1 MTNDDAIDADFGPP
15 LARTLAF
22 DANLHAGA
30 GAPAGGA
37 AASADLAFEGPA
49 GFAVALFQALRHA
62 HAVSA
67 RRICWCD
74 ADFAA
79 WPLGDAEWV
88 ELLTRWARAGR
99 RELVM
104 VATDYASIA
113 RQHPRFAAWR
123 RDFAHVVHCLVPEEA
138 LAAPLPSLW
147 IDSDDQV
154 VRVFDREHWRG
165 RAGFERVDRQHA
177 REEFD
182 AIAQRATA
190 GFATVT
196 LGL

>member
-1 MTNDDAIDADFGPP
+1 MTNDAIDADFGPP

-22 DANLHAGA
+22 DASVPARAGFA
-30 GAPAGGA
+30 QGEA
-37 AASADLAFEGPA
+37 AATVDVAFEGSA
-49 GFAVALFQALRHA
+49 GFAAALMQALRHA

-67 RRICWCD
+67 RRLCWCD

-88 ELLTRWARAGR
+88 DLLTRWARAGR

-104 VATDYASIA
+104 VATGYEAVA
-113 RQHPRFAAWR
+113 RLHPRFVAWR
-123 RDFAHVVHCLVPEEA
+123 RDFAHVVSCLVPEES
-138 LAAPLPSLW
+138 LTTQLPSLW
-147 IDSDDQV
+147 IDSADQV
-154 VRVFDREHWRG
+154 LRVFDREHWRG

-190 GFATVT
+190 AFATVT

>member
-1 MTNDDAIDADFGPP
+1 MTNDGIDADFGPP
-15 LARTLAF
+15 LARSLAF
-22 DANLHAGA
+22 DANSHPRPS
-30 GAPAGGA
+30 APADDA
-37 AASADLAFEGPA
+37 AAAVDVAFEGSA
-49 GFAVALFQALRHA
+49 GLAAALVQALRHA
-62 HAVSA
+62 QAVSA
-67 RRICWCD
+67 RRLCWCD
-74 ADFAA
+74 ADFAS

-104 VATDYASIA
+104 VATDYEPLA
-113 RQHPRFAAWR
+113 RLHPRFAAWR
-123 RDFAHVVHCLVPEEA
+123 RDFAHMVRCLVPEES
-138 LAAPLPSLW
+138 LATPLPTLW
-147 IDSDDQV
+147 IDSADQV

-177 REEFD
+177 LEEFD